1 MASSIV
7 AFGKGFK
14 RLQTLGVFGHTVGF
28 LVLKTIPLWMKS
40 PEEPGKP
47 CEVAVGSSGPSPGS
61 QIYTL

>member
-7 AFGKGFK
+7 AFGKCFIS
-14 RLQTLGVFGHTVGF
+14 LTLGVFGHTVGF

-40 PEEPGKP
+40 PEEPGKS
-47 CEVAVGSSGPSPGS
+47 CEVAVGSSGPSSGS